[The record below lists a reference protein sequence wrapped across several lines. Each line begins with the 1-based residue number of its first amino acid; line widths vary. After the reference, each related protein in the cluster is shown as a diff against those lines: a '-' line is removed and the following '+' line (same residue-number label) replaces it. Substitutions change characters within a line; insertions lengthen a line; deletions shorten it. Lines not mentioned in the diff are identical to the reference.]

1 MTASFA
7 VLMVTGV
14 FLAAFGVTRLAVD
27 STALAAA
34 RAWRA
39 WGESHQ
45 ELNRRLLDLWAA
57 AGHTPHR
64 CGPCGGRPCRYV
76 VPVLFEERGR

>member
-1 MTASFA
+1 MTEAFVV
-7 VLMVTGV
+7 VLMVGAILTV
-14 FLAAFGVTRLAVD
+14 LAAQKLGAD

-34 RAWRA
+34 RSWRA

-57 AGHTPHR
+57 TGHTQHR

-76 VPVLFEERGR
+76 APALFEERPW